1 MIYYFVSLALGLFFI
16 YSLRDMLLVIQNR
29 RDARIAREEAE
40 YADRVIIQQNRE
52 NCNRFERAS

>member
-29 RDARIAREEAE
+29 RDARIVREEAE
-40 YADRVIIQQNRE
+40 CADRVIIQQNRE